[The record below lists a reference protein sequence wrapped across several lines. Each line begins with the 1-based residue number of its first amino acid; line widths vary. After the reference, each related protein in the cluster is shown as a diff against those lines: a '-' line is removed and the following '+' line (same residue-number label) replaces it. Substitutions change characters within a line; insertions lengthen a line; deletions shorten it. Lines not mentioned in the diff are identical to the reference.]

1 MRRARRLVALLV
13 LLAAVGPATG
23 GVGAAASEAGPT
35 TVARGT
41 ADVPT
46 VVLTQSF
53 GAIPR
58 RPGVVSVTHRFE
70 IPDAVETLETRVPEA
85 ASVTDVAGGFSALGA
100 GRFEWDGGSQTPS
113 VTYTLPVNETGSV
126 AGPEGTAG
134 RYRFVDVGE
143 WSLFRRPVAPIDV
156 TYIGSGIDFA
166 RRTETEGPGAAGD
179 WLVFLGER
187 EIHRRSAHGQAFRLV
202 VPAAADPVESPD
214 AILSSVTAASDA
226 LRVGDRDERVLMV
239 AAPTGVDWAVRGLEV
254 GESDL
259 YVVADEPLDEP
270 GNTWL
275 HEYVHTRQDY
285 DLSEGTAWLTEGT
298 ATYYAALLTLEQ
310 ERIGFPAFRNAL
322 EDGTSERVAAAV
334 LADPATWAAGANYR
348 KGALVA
354 GDLDRRLRLA
364 TDSQVDLQAVVRG
377 LNERR
382 RALDADG
389 FVALV
394 ERAGSAATG
403 DAARRFTTT
412 SATPAA
418 WDLEAHL
425 SAFGQLPPRI
435 RYELP
440 DGHAGASYRVAGPYR
455 NETLEEPPFVLVPG
469 ERLGV
474 DLTVTNVG
482 GTDGVYNASYGLD
495 GEPLAYASGPIG
507 VNETVRETVWVGVE
521 AVGEPTVRV
530 GGYALDV
537 AVVEPATPEVTD
549 LRTNRSTLQP
559 GEAVAVTV
567 DLENARTI
575 PARREL
581 SITANGETVA
591 TRTVRLAGRAT
602 ETVTVPVRLDAA
614 GEVKLAAGER
624 SATVT
629 VATPTAGAAGPGVGP
644 VGAVLA
650 LVLAG
655 LLARRHG

>member
-1 MRRARRLVALLV
+1 MCRVRRLVALLV

-23 GVGAAASEAGPT
+23 GAVAEPVETGSATVEQGAAA
-35 TVARGT
+35 
-41 ADVPT
+41 VPT

-53 GAIPR
+53 GTIPR

-70 IPDAVETLETRVPEA
+70 IPDSVETLETRVPEA
-85 ASVTDVAGGFSALGA
+85 ATVTDVAGGFSASGA
-100 GRFEWDGGSQTPS
+100 GRYEWDGGSQTPRI
-113 VTYTLPVNETGSV
+113 TYTLPVNETGSV

-143 WSLFRRPVAPIDV
+143 WSLFRRPGAPIDV
-156 TYIGSGIDFA
+156 TYIGSGIDFE
-166 RRTETEGPGAAGD
+166 RRTTTDGPGAAGD

-187 EIHRRSAHGQAFRLV
+187 EIHRRSAHGQTFRLV
-202 VPAAADPVESPD
+202 VPATADPVESPD
-214 AILSSVTAASDA
+214 AILSSVSAASDA

-239 AAPTGVDWAVRGLEV
+239 TAPTDVDWAVRGLEV

-259 YVVADEPLDEP
+259 YVVADEPLNEP

-285 DLSEGTAWLTEGT
+285 NLSEGTRWLTEGT

-310 ERIGFPAFRNAL
+310 ERIGFPAFRDTL
-322 EDGTSERVAAAV
+322 EEGTGERVAAAV
-334 LADPATWAAGANYR
+334 LADPDTWAAGANYR

-354 GDLDRRLRLA
+354 GELDRRLRLA
-364 TDSQVDLQAVVRG
+364 TDSQQDLQAVVSR

-382 RALDADG
+382 RTLDAEEFADL
-389 FVALV
+389 VAS
-394 ERAGSAATG
+394 AGSAATG
-403 DAARRFTTT
+403 DAATRYTMTD
-412 SATPAA
+412 ATPAV

-440 DGHAGASYRVAGPYR
+440 DERPEAAYRVAGPYR
-455 NETLEEPPFVLVPG
+455 NETLDEPPFVLVPG

-482 GTDGVYNASYGLD
+482 GTAGVYNASYGLD
-495 GEPLAYASGPIG
+495 GEPLGYASGPIG
-507 VNETVRETVWVGVE
+507 LNETVQEALWVDIE

-530 GGYALDV
+530 GEYSLDV
-537 AVVEPATPEVTD
+537 AVVEPASPQVTD

-559 GEAVAVTV
+559 GEAVEMSVA
-567 DLENARTI
+567 LENPRTI
-575 PARREL
+575 PGKREL
-581 SITANGETVA
+581 AITANGDTVA

-602 ETVTVPVRLDAA
+602 QTVTVPVRLDTAGEYRIAA
-614 GEVKLAAGER
+614 GGL
-624 SATVT
+624 STTVT
-629 VATPTAGAAGPGVGP
+629 VATPTDGAAGPGVGP

-650 LVLAG
+650 VVLAG